1 MSETTLDGLIT
12 SVDAARDPGDLWHCA
27 VDLLVAEGAATLCYH
42 NYPRPSAESDPFV
55 ALHGWPEA
63 LSRRY
68 LEDGLWRIDPM
79 HRLARSS
86 AGVVS
91 WTDLY
96 NQTDITPAQAEMIVE
111 VEKVGLRGGIAF
123 QVAGPRLRSGAI
135 SIGFDVPVAKLLP
148 LAIRRLQVIAQT
160 CHLRLCT
167 LTPERDGPLPQ
178 LSPRERD
185 IVDLI
190 VMGASNKAIAR
201 DLGVSPHTVDTLIRR
216 LFAKLGVSDRTSAA
230 IFAIGAGMVLP
241 QDVRPAKVRPRDEG
255 SGVAP

>member
-1 MSETTLDGLIT
+1 MSGMTLDGLIA

-27 VDLLVAEGAATLCYH
+27 VDLLTAEGAATLCYH

-55 ALHGWPEA
+55 ALDGWPDS

-68 LEDGLWRIDPM
+68 LEEGLWRIDPI

-86 AGVVS
+86 VSLVS
-91 WTDLY
+91 WADLY
-96 NQTDITPAQAEMIVE
+96 SQTDITPAQSKLMSE

-123 QVAGPRLRSGAI
+123 QMAGPRLRSGVI
-135 SIGFDVPVAKLLP
+135 SIGFHVPVQQLP
-148 LAIRRLQVIAQT
+148 PLTIRRLQVISQT

-167 LTPERDGPLPQ
+167 LTPERDGPVPQ

-241 QDVRPAKVRPRDEG
+241 QDVRPAKVQPRG
-255 SGVAP
+255 GG